1 MESIRSFIA
10 IELPGT
16 VRSGLSRLQGELKT
30 GGHSPVKWVNPEN
43 IHLTLKF
50 LGSLPVDKIEAI
62 TGAMD
67 DAARGI
73 PPFRLEV
80 RGLGVFPD
88 LRRVRVVWVGV
99 SGELAK
105 LGQLQ
110 KRIDSHLT
118 PFGFAAESRPF
129 TPHLTLARVREQ
141 ASPDELLSFGRLI
154 AGTDFTAAYAFNV
167 DAINLMKSQLTR
179 TGAIYSRINSVRL
192 TGRLS
197 TNTD

>member
-62 TGAMD
+62 AGAMD

-118 PFGFAAESRPF
+118 PFGFATESRPF